1 MPLINRGVVWLSVQR
16 VTSSLFVRFPWL
28 VISAVCLVFV
38 FNQVKFEGFTG
49 SVQFDDSGKRTQI
62 SLEILNL
69 RNSSFQKVRNT
80 VDRIKDYCSVAST
93 LEASVCVST
102 DMVTSDFKVFTDSFW
117 INKDTK
123 QTSNK

>member
-1 MPLINRGVVWLSVQR
+1 MALFGCTSVQR
-16 VTSSLFVRFPWL
+16 VSSSLFVRFPWL
-28 VISAVCLVFV
+28 VICVVCLVFV
-38 FNQVKFEGFTG
+38 LKQVKFEGFTG

-93 LEASVCVST
+93 LEASVCHC
-102 DMVTSDFKVFTDSFW
+102 F
-117 INKDTK
+117 N
-123 QTSNK
+123 

>member
-1 MPLINRGVVWLSVQR
+1 MALINRGVVWLSVQR

-49 SVQFDDSGKRTQI
+49 SVQFDDSGERTQI

-80 VDRIKDYCSVAST
+80 VDRIKDYCSVLIWSCPTLKYSLIRSGST
-93 LEASVCVST
+93 RT
-102 DMVTSDFKVFTDSFW
+102 Q
-117 INKDTK
+117 NKR
-123 QTSNK
+123 QTSKLSSKLPRLI